1 MIYNIFIKFS
11 LYLSQCDVLNRV
23 YNPEDIELLTK
34 QTTFSNIRTSKG
46 MSFETF
52 ENTITYGLK
61 EMRVD

>member
-1 MIYNIFIKFS
+1 VIYNIFIKFS